1 MSKSQIFKVVL
12 LVVTIALSAIHGIT
26 EMEEDNTTDNV
37 Q

>member
-12 LVVTIALSAIHGIT
+12 LVVTIALSAIQGIT

>member
-12 LVVTIALSAIHGIT
+12 LVVTIALSAIQGIT
-26 EMEEDNTTDNV
+26 EMEEDSVKDND